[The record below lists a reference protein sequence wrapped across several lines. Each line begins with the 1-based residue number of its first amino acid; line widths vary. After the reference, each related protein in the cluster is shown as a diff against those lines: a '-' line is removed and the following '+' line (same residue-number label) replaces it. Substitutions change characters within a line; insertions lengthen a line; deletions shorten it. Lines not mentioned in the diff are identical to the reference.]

1 MEPSIWSWNE
11 RGTCRI
17 PEMVFSM
24 VDVHIYIYIFFFFLM
39 SLSLT

>member
-24 VDVHIYIYIFFFFLM
+24 VDVQMIYFHIFSYLQYL
-39 SLSLT
+39 